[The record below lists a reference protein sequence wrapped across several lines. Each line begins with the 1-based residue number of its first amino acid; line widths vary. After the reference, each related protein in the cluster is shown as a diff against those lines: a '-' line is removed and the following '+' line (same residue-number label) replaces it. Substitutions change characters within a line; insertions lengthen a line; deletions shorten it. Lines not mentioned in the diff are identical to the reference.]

1 MQHMRSIDEK
11 SKHLGE
17 EVWKMSNRVA
27 IIGVGM
33 CKFGELWDQNLK
45 DFTLEA
51 GMYAIFDAGVPG
63 SDIDGMVIGNMSA
76 GRFTGQEHL
85 GALAVDQG
93 GLGDIPAYSVEAACA
108 SGGAAVRQAYMAIK
122 SGEHNVMLVLGS
134 EKMSDVNQTEAMN
147 TISVASDWEW
157 EGMFGAT
164 FPALYAMMA
173 RRHMY
178 EFGTTEEQL
187 ALPTVKNHKNA
198 AHNPWAQFQSPVPI
212 DVVMKSGMLAD
223 PLRILHSAPVTD
235 GAAALVMCREDLARK
250 YTDTPVFVE
259 ASEQRSDTLAL
270 HDRKSITT
278 MNAVVSSTKG
288 ALKEANLEIKDID
301 VLELHDSFSIGEII
315 LTEDVGIAKKGEGG
329 KALEEGITEIGGKF
343 PVNPSGGLKARGHP
357 VGATGVA
364 QIVELALQ
372 LRGDAEKRQVDGPEK
387 ALAVNIGGTGAT
399 SIVHILGR

>member
-1 MQHMRSIDEK
+1 
-11 SKHLGE
+11 
-17 EVWKMSNRVA
+17 MSNRVA
-27 IIGVGM
+27 IAGVGM
-33 CKFGELWDQNLK
+33 AKFGELWDKNLR
-45 DFTLEA
+45 DLSLEA

-108 SGGAAVRQAYMAIK
+108 SGGAAIRQAYMAIK
-122 SGEHNVMLVLGS
+122 SGEHDVMLVIGA

-164 FPALYAMMA
+164 FPALYAFMA
-173 RRHMY
+173 RRHMKEY
-178 EFGTTEEQL
+178 GTTEEHL
-187 ALPTVKNHKNA
+187 ALPTVKNHANA
-198 AHNPWAQFQSPVPI
+198 VHNEFAQFRRAVPI
-212 DVVMKSGMLAD
+212 EVVMKSGMLTD
-223 PLRILHSAPVTD
+223 PLRVLHSSPVTD
-235 GAAALVMCREDLARK
+235 GAAGLVMCREDLVKK
-250 YTDTPVFVE
+250 YTDTPVYIE
-259 ASEQRSDTLAL
+259 SSEQRSDTLAL
-270 HDRKSITT
+270 HDRKSITS
-278 MNAVVSSTKG
+278 MNAVVSSTKS
-288 ALKEANLEIKDID
+288 ALKEANLELKDID

-315 LTEDVGIAKKGEGG
+315 LTEDVGIAEKGQGG

-343 PVNPSGGLKARGHP
+343 PVNTSGGLKARGHP

-372 LRGDAEKRQVDGPEK
+372 LRGDADKRQVDGAEK
-387 ALAVNIGGTGAT
+387 GLAVNIGGTGAT
-399 SIVHILGR
+399 SIVHIVGR

>member
-1 MQHMRSIDEK
+1 M
-11 SKHLGE
+11 G
-17 EVWKMSNRVA
+17 NRVA
-27 IIGVGM
+27 IVGVGIG
-33 CKFGELWDQNLK
+33 KFGELWDKNLR
-45 DFTLEA
+45 DITLEA
-51 GMYAIFDAGVPG
+51 GMYAIFDSGVHG
-63 SDIDGMVIGNMSA
+63 ADIDGMVIGNMSA

-85 GALAVDQG
+85 GALAVDMG

-122 SGEHNVMLVLGS
+122 SGEHDVMLVLGS
-134 EKMSDVNQTEAMN
+134 EKMSDVNQTDAMN

-164 FPALYAMMA
+164 FPALYAFMA

-178 EFGTTEEQL
+178 EYGTTEEHL

-212 DVVMKSGMLAD
+212 EVVMNSSMLAD

-235 GAAALVMCREDLARK
+235 GAAGLVVCREDLAK
-250 YTDTPVFVE
+250 KFTDTPVFIE
-259 ASEQRSDTLAL
+259 ASDQRSDTLAL

-278 MNAVVSSTKG
+278 MSSVVTSTKY
-288 ALKEANLEIKDID
+288 ALKEANLELKDID
-301 VLELHDSFSIGEII
+301 VFELHDSFSIGEII

-343 PVNPSGGLKARGHP
+343 PVNTSGGLKARGHP

-364 QIVELALQ
+364 QIVELVFQ
-372 LRGDAEKRQVDGPEK
+372 LRGEAEKRQVDGAEK

-399 SIVHILGR
+399 SIVHVLGR

>member
-1 MQHMRSIDEK
+1 M
-11 SKHLGE
+11 SK
-17 EVWKMSNRVA
+17 KVA

-33 CKFGELWDQNLK
+33 SKFGELWDKNIR
-45 DFTLEA
+45 DITLEA
-51 GMYAIFDAGVPG
+51 GMYAIFDAEVPG
-63 SDIDGMVIGNMSA
+63 ADIDGMVIGNMSA

-85 GALAVDQG
+85 GALAVDMG

-108 SGGAAVRQAYMAIK
+108 SGGAAVRHAYMSIL
-122 SGEHNVMLVLGS
+122 SGEHDVMLVLGS

-147 TISVASDWEW
+147 TIAVASDWEW

-164 FPALYAMMA
+164 FPALYAFMA

-198 AHNPWAQFQSPVPI
+198 AHNPFAQFQKPVPI
-212 DVVMKSGMLAD
+212 DVVMSSGMIAD
-223 PLRILHSAPVTD
+223 PLRILHSSPITD
-235 GAAALVMCREDLARK
+235 GAAGLVMCRADLAKK
-250 YTDTPVFVE
+250 YSDTPVYIE
-259 ASEQRSDTLAL
+259 SSDQRSDTLAL

-278 MNAVVSSTKG
+278 MSSVVGSTKY
-288 ALKEANLEIKDID
+288 ALKEANLELNDID
-301 VLELHDSFSIGEII
+301 VFELHDSFSIGEII
-315 LTEDVGIAKKGEGG
+315 LTEDVGIAEKGKGG

-343 PVNPSGGLKARGHP
+343 PVNTSGGLKARGHP

-372 LRGDAEKRQVDGPEK
+372 LRGDADKRQVDGAEK

>member
-1 MQHMRSIDEK
+1 
-11 SKHLGE
+11 
-17 EVWKMSNRVA
+17 MSNNVA
-27 IIGVGM
+27 IAGVGIS
-33 CKFGELWDQNLK
+33 KFGELWDKNLR
-45 DFTLEA
+45 DITLEA

-63 SDIDGMVIGNMSA
+63 ADIDGMVIGNMSA

-85 GALAVDQG
+85 GALAVDMG

-122 SGEHNVMLVLGS
+122 SGEHDVMLVLGS

-164 FPALYAMMA
+164 FPALYAFMA
-173 RRHMY
+173 RRHMMEY
-178 EFGTTEEQL
+178 GTTEEQL
-187 ALPTVKNHKNA
+187 ALPTVKNHANA
-198 AHNPWAQFQSPVPI
+198 VHNEIAQFQRAVPI
-212 DVVMKSGMLAD
+212 EVVMKSGLLAD
-223 PLRILHSAPVTD
+223 PLRILHSAPITD
-235 GAAALVMCREDLARK
+235 GAAGLVICRADLVKK
-250 YTDTPVFVE
+250 YTDTPIYIE
-259 ASEQRSDTLAL
+259 SSEQRSDTLAL

-278 MNAVVSSTKG
+278 LDAVVSSTKA
-288 ALKEANLEIKDID
+288 ALHEAGLELKDID

-315 LTEDVGIAKKGEGG
+315 ITEDVGIAKKGEGG

-343 PVNPSGGLKARGHP
+343 PVNTSGGLKARGHP

-364 QIVELALQ
+364 QIVELCLQ
-372 LRGDAEKRQVDGPEK
+372 LRGEADKRQVDGAEK
-387 ALAVNIGGTGAT
+387 GLAVNIGGTGAT

>member
-1 MQHMRSIDEK
+1 
-11 SKHLGE
+11 
-17 EVWKMSNRVA
+17 MSNRVA
-27 IIGVGM
+27 IVGVGIG
-33 CKFGELWDQNLK
+33 KFGELWDKNLR
-45 DFTLEA
+45 DITLEA
-51 GMYAIFDAGVPG
+51 GMYAIFDSGVHG

-85 GALAVDQG
+85 GALAVDMG

-122 SGEHNVMLVLGS
+122 SGEHDVMLVLGS
-134 EKMSDVNQTEAMN
+134 EKMSDVNQTDAMN

-164 FPALYAMMA
+164 FPALYAFMA
-173 RRHMY
+173 RRHMHEY
-178 EFGTTEEQL
+178 GTTEEHL

-212 DVVMKSGMLAD
+212 EVVMNSGMLAD

-235 GAAALVMCREDLARK
+235 GAAGLVVCREDLAK
-250 YTDTPVFVE
+250 KFTDTPVFIE
-259 ASEQRSDTLAL
+259 ASDQRSDTLAL

-278 MNAVVSSTKG
+278 MSSVVTSTKY
-288 ALKEANLEIKDID
+288 ALKEAKLELKDID
-301 VLELHDSFSIGEII
+301 VFELHDSFSIGEII

-329 KALEEGITEIGGKF
+329 KVLEEGITEIGGKF
-343 PVNPSGGLKARGHP
+343 PVNTSGGLKARGHP

-364 QIVELALQ
+364 QIVELVFQ
-372 LRGDAEKRQVDGPEK
+372 LRGEAEKRQVNGAEK

-399 SIVHILGR
+399 SIVHVLGR

>member
-1 MQHMRSIDEK
+1 
-11 SKHLGE
+11 
-17 EVWKMSNRVA
+17 MSNRVA
-27 IIGVGM
+27 IAGVGM
-33 CKFGELWDQNLK
+33 AKFGELWDKNLR
-45 DFTLEA
+45 DLSLEA

-122 SGEHNVMLVLGS
+122 SGEHDVMLVLGA

-164 FPALYAMMA
+164 FPALYAFMA
-173 RRHMY
+173 RRHMMEY
-178 EFGTTEEQL
+178 GTTEEHL
-187 ALPTVKNHKNA
+187 AMPTVKNHANA
-198 AHNPWAQFQSPVPI
+198 VHNEFAQFQRAVPI
-212 DVVMKSGMLAD
+212 EVVMRSGMLAD
-223 PLRILHSAPVTD
+223 PLRMLHSSPITD
-235 GAAALVMCREDLARK
+235 GAAGLVMCREDLVRK
-250 YTDTPVFVE
+250 YTDTPVYIDS
-259 ASEQRSDTLAL
+259 SEQRSDTLAL

-278 MNAVVSSTKG
+278 MNAVVTSTKS
-288 ALKEANLEIKDID
+288 ALKEANLELKDID
-301 VLELHDSFSIGEII
+301 VLELHDSFSIGEIM
-315 LTEDVGIAKKGEGG
+315 LTEDVGICEKGQGG
-329 KALEEGITEIGGKF
+329 KTLEEGITEIGGKF
-343 PVNPSGGLKARGHP
+343 PVNTSGGLKARGHP

-372 LRGDAEKRQVDGPEK
+372 LRGDADKRQVDGAEK
-387 ALAVNIGGTGAT
+387 GLAVNIGGTGAT
-399 SIVHILGR
+399 SIVHIIGR

>member
-1 MQHMRSIDEK
+1 M
-11 SKHLGE
+11 
-17 EVWKMSNRVA
+17 VNRVA
-27 IIGVGM
+27 IVGVGM
-33 CKFGELWDQNLK
+33 SKFGELWDKNLR
-45 DFTLEA
+45 DITLEA

-63 SDIDGMVIGNMSA
+63 SDIDGMVVGNMSA

-85 GALAVDQG
+85 GALAVDMG

-108 SGGAAVRQAYMAIK
+108 SGGAAIRQAYMAIK
-122 SGEHNVMLVLGS
+122 SGEHDVMLVLGS

-164 FPALYAMMA
+164 FPALYAFMA

-178 EFGTTEEQL
+178 EYGTTEEHL

-198 AHNPWAQFQSPVPI
+198 AHNPWAQFQSPVPL
-212 DVVMKSGMLAD
+212 DVVMRSGFLAD
-223 PLRILHSAPVTD
+223 PLRVLHSSPVTD
-235 GAAALVMCREDLARK
+235 GAAGLVVCREELARK
-250 YTDTPVFVE
+250 YTDTPVFIE
-259 ASEQRSDTLAL
+259 ASDQRSDTLAL

-278 MNAVVSSTKG
+278 MSSVVSATKYS
-288 ALKEANLEIKDID
+288 LKEAGLTLNDID
-301 VLELHDSFSIGEII
+301 VLELHDSFSIGEIM
-315 LTEDVGIAKKGEGG
+315 LTEDVGIAEKGKGG

-343 PVNPSGGLKARGHP
+343 PVNTSGGLKARGHP

-364 QIVELALQ
+364 QVVELALQ
-372 LRGDAEKRQVDGPEK
+372 LRGDAEKRQVDGAEK

-399 SIVHILGR
+399 AIVHVLGR